1 MGVKESN
8 IIKEIQL
15 KFSKLHW
22 RLFRNQTGTAWQGQV
37 VKQGNREIVVLK
49 NPRYITFGL
58 TKGSSD
64 LIGWRPVVITQEM
77 VGTTIAQFAA
87 VEVKS
92 GELRLTDE
100 QKQFL
105 QVVNTMGG
113 YGIKAGSTEDLA

>member
-15 KFSKLHW
+15 AYSKLHW
-22 RLFRNQTGTAWQGQV
+22 RLFRNQTGTAWQGKAE
-37 VKQGNREIVVLK
+37 KQRDGSVLIRE
-49 NPRYITFGL
+49 PRYITFGL

-77 VGTTIAQFAA
+77 VGTTVAQFAA

-92 GELRLTDE
+92 GELRLTPE

-113 YGIKAGSTEDLA
+113 YGIKAGSVEDLK

>member
-64 LIGWRPVVITQEM
+64 LIGWRPVVVTQEM
-77 VGTTIAQFAA
+77 VGTTIAQFTA